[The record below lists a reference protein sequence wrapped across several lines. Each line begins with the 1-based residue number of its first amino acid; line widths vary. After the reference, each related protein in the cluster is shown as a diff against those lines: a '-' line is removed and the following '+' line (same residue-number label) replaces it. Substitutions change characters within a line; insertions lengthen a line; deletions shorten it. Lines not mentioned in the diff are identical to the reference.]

1 MDEDIRD
8 IKQIVDKIVIEA
20 DLNPSEYTVS
30 QRISDVNDVYLYY
43 IEKAMQIGSSEPIS
57 AAENISENF
66 TVVPGSN
73 VFARTKIDIPITR
86 VDFKFA
92 GASTFEKVTD
102 DVTRLIGGFDYG
114 RMKFFADDKRVW
126 VEGGLNGTLRV
137 TYAHGDITLFTEDDY
152 NDSTPPEPEF
162 MPREFRKL
170 LWLNPATVQAEY
182 YKKDRAASLRNQ
194 LDRWENLFFNR
205 YKRKSAT
212 VGKIVT
218 DEDDNGCAGSNYR

>member
-1 MDEDIRD
+1 MEDTRD

-20 DLNPSEYTVS
+20 DLNPSEYTVA
-30 QRISDVNDVYLYY
+30 QRLSDVNDTYLFY

-57 AAENISENF
+57 ASEVISENF
-66 TVVPGSN
+66 TVVAGSN

-86 VDFKFA
+86 VDFQFA
-92 GASTFEKVTD
+92 GSSTFEKVTD

-114 RMKFFADDKRVW
+114 DMKFFADDKRVW
-126 VEGGLNGTLRV
+126 IEGGQAGTLRV
-137 TYAHGDITLFTEDDY
+137 TYAHGSITLFTEDDY
-152 NDSTPPEPEF
+152 NASTPPEPEF

-182 YKKDRAASLRNQ
+182 YKKDRAVSLRNQ
-194 LDRWENLFFNR
+194 LERWEQLFYNR

-212 VGKIVT
+212 IGKIVT
-218 DEDDNGCAGSNYR
+218 DEDDNGCAGNNYR